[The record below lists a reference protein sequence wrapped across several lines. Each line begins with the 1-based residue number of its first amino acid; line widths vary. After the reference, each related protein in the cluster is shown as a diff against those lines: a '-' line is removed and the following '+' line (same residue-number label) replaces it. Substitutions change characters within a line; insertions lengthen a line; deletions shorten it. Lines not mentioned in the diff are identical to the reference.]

1 MNRRNM
7 TVKMLPALVQN
18 WFVMKFETANS
29 GGMKKV
35 VVIKK
40 EVSASILVL
49 RQFL

>member
-1 MNRRNM
+1 M
-7 TVKMLPALVQN
+7 TVRMLPALVQN
-18 WFVMKFETANS
+18 WYAMKFETANL